1 MITVLTVFL
10 VSAAAAAAAGL
21 PADLAWRRMSAPAAV
36 LAAAA
41 SAITLM
47 AIIGIES
54 HAGLL
59 SGAGAVVGPDLRAH
73 RRRRERGRLRQPA
86 LGTGPPPLPLTTAVF
101 HPRPRP
107 DLGGKP

>member
-10 VSAAAAAAAGL
+10 VSAAAAAVAGL

-41 SAITLM
+41 SAIALL

-54 HAGLL
+54 QAGLL
-59 SGAGAVVGPDLRAH
+59 SGAGAVVALIFGLIAGGASADALATRRWGPAP
-73 RRRRERGRLRQPA
+73 RQY
-86 LGTGPPPLPLTTAVF
+86 
-101 HPRPRP
+101 H
-107 DLGGKP
+107 

>member
-21 PADLAWRRMSAPAAV
+21 PADLAWRRMSAPAAG

-41 SAITLM
+41 SAIVLL

-59 SGAGAVVGPDLRAH
+59 SGAGAVAALIAGFIAGGASADAFASHVGTR
-73 RRRRERGRLRQPA
+73 
-86 LGTGPPPLPLTTAVF
+86 PPPLPLTTAVF

>member
-1 MITVLTVFL
+1 MITVLAVFFA
-10 VSAAAAAAAGL
+10 SAAAAAGAGL
-21 PADLAWRRMSAPAAV
+21 PADLAWRRMSAPATV

-59 SGAGAVVGPDLRAH
+59 SGAGAVIALIFGLIAGGASADALATRRWGPA
-73 RRRRERGRLRQPA
+73 
-86 LGTGPPPLPLTTAVF
+86 
-101 HPRPRP
+101 PRHYH
-107 DLGGKP
+107 

>member
-1 MITVLTVFL
+1 MLTALTVFL

-41 SAITLM
+41 SAIALL

-59 SGAGAVVGPDLRAH
+59 SGAGTVITLIAGLIAGGASADAFAARRWGPAP
-73 RRRRERGRLRQPA
+73 RQS
-86 LGTGPPPLPLTTAVF
+86 
-101 HPRPRP
+101 R
-107 DLGGKP
+107 

>member
-21 PADLAWRRMSAPAAV
+21 PADLAWRRMSAPAAG

-41 SAITLM
+41 SAIALL

-59 SGAGAVVGPDLRAH
+59 SGAGAVAALIAGFIAGARAQTPSPAGAGDRPPATTTDH
-73 RRRRERGRLRQPA
+73 RRLPPA
-86 LGTGPPPLPLTTAVF
+86 PAT
-101 HPRPRP
+101 
-107 DLGGKP
+107 